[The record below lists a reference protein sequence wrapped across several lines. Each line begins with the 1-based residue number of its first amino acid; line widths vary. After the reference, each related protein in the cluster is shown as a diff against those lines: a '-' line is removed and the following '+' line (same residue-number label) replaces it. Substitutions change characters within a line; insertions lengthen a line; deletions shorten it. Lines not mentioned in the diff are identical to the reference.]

1 MVDSDSEDEAPSSEI
16 IKTKSVSLQYQGH
29 EYDLLTF
36 IKKRKPDNGK
46 GRETA
51 SRHLQSQNKNSD
63 SNAEE
68 DEGDSDTESADS
80 SEDEGKSTTVLQS
93 LERKPVRLFSHV
105 AASHH

>member
-1 MVDSDSEDEAPSSEI
+1 VVDSDSEDEAPSSEI

-51 SRHLQSQNKNSD
+51 SRHLQSQNKNND
-63 SNAEE
+63 SNVEE
-68 DEGDSDTESADS
+68 DEGNSDTESADS